1 MALTVSCKRLPDE
14 MPGGEDE
21 HGRRTYTDVYE
32 VDQTDGGAL
41 AAPVAVAIAAQSA
54 NAGPDIIPLRGQNYS
69 YGGSTDL
76 DSYALRFGW
85 KRPFP
90 KTNKYRVHVN
100 VDYGPADGFN
110 PGRLSEPNPL
120 LWQTEYWLEWT
131 EEQVPVKEAKNV
143 DDLTHIGRPPFTL
156 SPITNAAGEE
166 PVDPTLKLVRYPIL
180 CAQKAYATLNEIV
193 ALNTVFQ
200 ETTNNGTYFGAAA
213 RQAKYLGTE
222 SGHITRTQG
231 YSFYLGVTKIWFKK
245 LTWDLKI
252 MNIGFNELVKKRN
265 SEGFQTDEYLNDS
278 QDEPQ
283 LFRCMVR
290 DISYNEDGKQ
300 VLGDWVPSSEPLK
313 LDMDGTRAQP
323 TLPATNL
330 RYRELEEVN
339 YAGIGI
345 GS

>member
-110 PGRLSEPNPL
+110 PAGSANPIRSSGKPS
-120 LWQTEYWLEWT
+120 TGSSG
-131 EEQVPVKEAKNV
+131 PKS
-143 DDLTHIGRPPFTL
+143 R
-156 SPITNAAGEE
+156 SPSRKPRTS
-166 PVDPTLKLVRYPIL
+166 
-180 CAQKAYATLNEIV
+180 
-193 ALNTVFQ
+193 
-200 ETTNNGTYFGAAA
+200 TTSRTSAA
-213 RQAKYLGTE
+213 RR
-222 SGHITRTQG
+222 SRSRRSRTRPARSPSTRR
-231 YSFYLGVTKIWFKK
+231 SSWSATRSSAP
-245 LTWDLKI
+245 
-252 MNIGFNELVKKRN
+252 KRH
-265 SEGFQTDEYLNDS
+265 T
-278 QDEPQ
+278 P
-283 LFRCMVR
+283 R
-290 DISYNEDGKQ
+290 
-300 VLGDWVPSSEPLK
+300 
-313 LDMDGTRAQP
+313 
-323 TLPATNL
+323 
-330 RYRELEEVN
+330 
-339 YAGIGI
+339 
-345 GS
+345 